1 MAVGQ
6 RIDLREV
13 RLAGKGDDMIGFL
26 NKGKEDKDESDEKKE
41 LRDTERAVG
50 VVKVI
55 EVVAT
60 SSTSF
65 DDAIARGIKTAASSL
80 RNISGADVKHMT
92 VAVKDGKVSEY
103 RVDLKIAF
111 ALDEDDD

>member
-1 MAVGQ
+1 M
-6 RIDLREV
+6 
-13 RLAGKGDDMIGFL
+13 MGFL
-26 NKGKEDKDESDEKKE
+26 TKDKEAKDEKVEKSE
-41 LRDTERAVG
+41 QRDGGRTLG

-60 SSTSF
+60 STTSF
-65 DDAIARGIKTAASSL
+65 DDAIARGVKTAASSL

-111 ALDEDDD
+111 ALDEDDEDDEDDD

>member
-1 MAVGQ
+1 
-6 RIDLREV
+6 
-13 RLAGKGDDMIGFL
+13 MIGFL
-26 NKGKEDKDESDEKKE
+26 TKGKDAKEESE
-41 LRDTERAVG
+41 ERSEQQGAERPVG

-60 SSTSF
+60 STTSF
-65 DDAIARGIKTAASSL
+65 DDAIARGIKTAAGSL
-80 RNISGADVKHMT
+80 RHISGADVKHMT